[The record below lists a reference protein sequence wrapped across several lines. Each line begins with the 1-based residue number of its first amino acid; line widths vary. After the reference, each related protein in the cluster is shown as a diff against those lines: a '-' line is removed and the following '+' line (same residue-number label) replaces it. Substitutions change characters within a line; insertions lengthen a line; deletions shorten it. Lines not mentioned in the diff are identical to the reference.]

1 MIFMI
6 LILLGPPGSGKGT
19 QASLLSEKYGIPSIS
34 TGDILRQSI
43 ESQEE
48 LGLKAKKY
56 MDEGALVPDELVI
69 EIVKFR
75 LVKPDCKRGFMLDGF
90 PRTVTQAEAL
100 DSLLDNPLTSFNNPP
115 APLWKGDK
123 GNSLDYSL
131 SAVVNIDVKD
141 EVVIERLSGRRTCR
155 TCSQIYHIVSLP
167 PKTVGIC
174 NNCGGTLYQRDDDKP
189 EAIKKRLEV
198 YTIQTTP
205 LIRYYQEKR
214 KLISINGDREI
225 KEIHEDIIKSLN
237 LVENER

>member
-1 MIFMI
+1 MI

-100 DSLLDNPLTSFNNPP
+100 DSLLDKPLTPFNNPP

-123 GNSLDYSL
+123 VDSLDYSL
-131 SAVVNIDVKD
+131 SAVINIDVKD
-141 EVVIERLSGRRTCR
+141 EVVIERLSGRRISRNCNQT
-155 TCSQIYHIVSLP
+155 YHTVSSP

-174 NNCGGTLYQRDDDKP
+174 DNCGGTLYQRDDDKP
-189 EAIKKRLEV
+189 EVIKKRLQV
-198 YTIQTTP
+198 YMIQTAP
-205 LIRYYQEKR
+205 LIRYYQEKG
-214 KLISINGDREI
+214 KFISINGDREI
-225 KEIHEDIIKSLN
+225 EEIYEDIVKSLD

>member
-43 ESQEE
+43 ESQEK

-56 MDEGALVPDELVI
+56 MDEGALVPNELVI
-69 EIVKFR
+69 EIVKSR
-75 LVKPDCKRGFMLDGF
+75 LVKPDCKRGFILDGF

-100 DSLLDNPLTSFNNPP
+100 DSLLDNPLPP
-115 APLWKGDK
+115 FIPLTKGGQGGCKRD
-123 GNSLDYSL
+123 SLDYSL

-189 EAIKKRLEV
+189 EAIKKRMEV

>member
-69 EIVKFR
+69 EIVKSR
-75 LVKPDCKRGFMLDGF
+75 LVKPDCKRGFILDGF

-100 DSLLDNPLTSFNNPP
+100 DSLLDKPLTPFNNPP

-123 GNSLDYSL
+123 GDSLDYSL
-131 SAVVNIDVKD
+131 SAVIDINVKD
-141 EVVIERLSGRRTCR
+141 EVVIERLSGRRICR
-155 TCSQIYHIVSLP
+155 RCNRIYHIVSLP
-167 PKTVGIC
+167 PKTTGMC
-174 NNCGGTLYQRDDDKP
+174 DDCDGALYQRYDDEP
-189 EAIKKRLEV
+189 EVIKKRLQI
-198 YTIQTTP
+198 YMIQTAP
-205 LIRYYQEKR
+205 LIRYYQGKG

-225 KEIHEDIIKSLN
+225 KEINEDIVKSLN

>member
-43 ESQEE
+43 ESQEK

-56 MDEGALVPDELVI
+56 MDEGALVPNELVI
-69 EIVKFR
+69 EIVKSR
-75 LVKPDCKRGFMLDGF
+75 LVKPDCKRGFILDGF

-100 DSLLDNPLTSFNNPP
+100 DSLLDNPLPP
-115 APLWKGDK
+115 FTKRD
-123 GNSLDYSL
+123 SLDYSL

-189 EAIKKRLEV
+189 EAIKKRMEV